1 MDIVKELKDLR
12 VKFDNQPGNKLV
24 PEFIKASFI
33 KLGLQ
38 TSDIQS
44 VQPFKNLNINGNDFA
59 VFDSVDNTNTLHKAI
74 QTIADAIG
82 RNAYLT
88 KQAARSLGNL
98 QHTDNIEGIT
108 ANFFKQ
114 SGIPHTGLWD
124 LQRKYEQKGDDYKAI
139 IKADKAFANRVF
151 DGVGPFKIAL
161 NDFFKMNN
169 QLTVDKFDR
178 AIDTELTIANS
189 KNRRKMKP

>member
-24 PEFIKASFI
+24 PEFIKTSFI

-44 VQPFKNLNINGNDFA
+44 VKPFKNLTINGNDFA
-59 VFDSVDNTNTLHKAI
+59 VFDSVDNTNTLYKAI
-74 QTIADAIG
+74 QNISDAIG
-82 RNAYLT
+82 PNAYLT
-88 KQAARSLGNL
+88 KQAVRSLGNL

-108 ANFFKQ
+108 ANYFKQ
-114 SGIPHTGLWD
+114 SGITHTGFWD
-124 LQRKYEQKGDDYKAI
+124 LQRKYEQKGDDYNAI
-139 IKADKAFANRVF
+139 IKADKAFADRVF
-151 DGVGPFKIAL
+151 DGVGPFKISL

-169 QLTVDKFDR
+169 QLTVDKFDQ
-178 AIDTELTIANS
+178 AIDKELTANS
-189 KNRRKMKP
+189 KNRRKIKP

>member
-44 VQPFKNLNINGNDFA
+44 VQPFNNLNINGNDFA
-59 VFDSVDNTNTLHKAI
+59 VFDSVDNTNTLYKAI
-74 QTIADAIG
+74 QNISDAIG
-82 RNAYLT
+82 PNSYLT
-88 KQAARSLGNL
+88 KQAVRSLGNL

-108 ANFFKQ
+108 ANYFNQ
-114 SGIPHTGLWD
+114 SGITHTGFWD
-124 LQRKYEQKGDDYKAI
+124 LQRKYDQKGDDYKAI
-139 IKADKAFANRVF
+139 IKADKAFADRVF

-169 QLTVDKFDR
+169 QLTVYKFDQ
-178 AIDTELTIANS
+178 AIDKELTIANS
-189 KNRRKMKP
+189 KTRKKMKP

>member
-59 VFDSVDNTNTLHKAI
+59 VFDSTDNVNTLHKAI
-74 QTIADAIG
+74 QTVAEAIG
-82 RNAYLT
+82 PNSYLT
-88 KQAARSLGNL
+88 KQAIRSLGNL
-98 QHTDNIEGIT
+98 QHTDNIEGLT

-114 SGIPHTGLWD
+114 SGIPHTGFWD
-124 LQRKYEQKGDDYKAI
+124 LQRKYEQKGEDYKAI
-139 IKADKAFANRVF
+139 IKADKAFADRVF

-169 QLTVDKFDR
+169 QLTVDIFDQ
-178 AIDTELTIANS
+178 AIDKELTNANS

>member
-1 MDIVKELKDLR
+1 MDIVNELKDLR

-44 VQPFKNLNINGNDFA
+44 VQPFKSLNINGNDFA

-124 LQRKYEQKGDDYKAI
+124 LQRKYEQKG
-139 IKADKAFANRVF
+139 
-151 DGVGPFKIAL
+151 
-161 NDFFKMNN
+161 
-169 QLTVDKFDR
+169 
-178 AIDTELTIANS
+178 
-189 KNRRKMKP
+189 

>member
-38 TSDIQS
+38 TNDIQS
-44 VQPFKNLNINGNDFA
+44 VQPFKNIKINGNEFS
-59 VFDSVDNTNTLHKAI
+59 VFDSIDNTNTLHKSI

-88 KQAARSLGNL
+88 IQAVRSLGNL

-114 SGIPHTGLWD
+114 SGITHTGFWD
-124 LQRKYEQKGDDYKAI
+124 LQRKYEQKGEDYKAI
-139 IKADKAFANRVF
+139 IKADKEFADRVF

-169 QLTVDKFDR
+169 QLTVDKFER

>member
-1 MDIVKELKDLR
+1 MDIEKELKDLR
-12 VKFDNQPGNKLV
+12 VKFDNQRGHKLV
-24 PEFIKASFI
+24 PEFIKTSFI

-88 KQAARSLGNL
+88 KQAVRSLGNL

-108 ANFFKQ
+108 ANYFKQ
-114 SGIPHTGLWD
+114 SGIPHTGFWD

-139 IKADKAFANRVF
+139 IKADKAFSDRVF

-161 NDFFKMNN
+161 NDFFIMNN
-169 QLTVDKFDR
+169 QLIVDKFDQ
-178 AIDTELTIANS
+178 AIDKELTANS
-189 KNRRKMKP
+189 KNRRKIKP